1 MAGIT
6 TSDAIASLL
15 KIYYKDGVENLF
27 FRDSPVLKMIEK
39 ERVEGKQTNFAA
51 LYGRGGA
58 VSGDYTKARA
68 AASETAR
75 NVEYQVCPGQIFS
88 VYTLNAKEVQM
99 SLTSKGAYMKVGGN
113 KMFAASEA
121 FRKTMDV
128 ALYGSGYGEICTYPD
143 TVALVENVAADIT
156 LSDSALQG
164 IDIGSVLSVKTSVTA
179 MSVSVNLTV
188 NAING
193 NVVNVT
199 PSKSYTPNATD
210 VICLAGSMDANGN
223 PLLPLGFTA
232 WLPVVAKRTG
242 ANWTNYIKAKAFG
255 VDRSIAADRLAGQ
268 FIDGTGDTKKVDTV
282 QKLLKKVRRAG
293 SKADMIIMNDQDW
306 LDVSKEIESTNTY
319 FTQTSSKGKKSATV
333 GFDSLAASFSTN
345 FIDNI
350 IDDPACPQG
359 MFFILDKGSISLAT
373 YTNVDKLD
381 NKVAGNEPGKQEVE
395 AMANEGTETDRN
407 GLIIDDYLNVQPG
420 AGDINGP
427 SVEVA
432 LQMFGSLVVRNP
444 SINGVGLFAGTTVM
458 NY

>member
-15 KIYYKDGVENLF
+15 KVYYKDGVENLF

-58 VSGDYTKARA
+58 VSGDYTKAKAA
-68 AASETAR
+68 AASTAR
-75 NVEYQVCPGQIFS
+75 NVEYQVLPGQIFS
-88 VYTLNAKEVQM
+88 VYTLNSKEVQA

-143 TVALVENVAADIT
+143 TVALIQNTAADIT
-156 LSDSALQG
+156 LSDSSLQG
-164 IDIGSVLSVKTSVTA
+164 IDIGSVLDVKASVTSSA
-179 MSVSVNLTV
+179 VAVKLTV

-199 PSKSYTPNATD
+199 PDASYTPNATD
-210 VICLAGSMDANGN
+210 VICLAGSMDTAGN
-223 PLLPLGFTA
+223 PLLPFGFTA

-242 ANWTNYIKAKAFG
+242 SSWKSYIETKAFG

-293 SKADMIIMNDQDW
+293 SKADMIIMNDADW
-306 LDVSKEIESTNTY
+306 LEVSKEIESTNTY

-359 MFFILDKGSISLAT
+359 MFFILDKGSISLTT

-381 NKVAGNEPGKQEVE
+381 NKVAGNEPGKQDVE

-432 LQMFGSLVVRNP
+432 LQMFGSILVKNP
-444 SINGVGLFAGTTVM
+444 SVNGVGLFAGAEVM

>member
-15 KIYYKDGVENLF
+15 KVYYKDGVENLF

-58 VSGDYTKARA
+58 VSGDYTKAKAA
-68 AASETAR
+68 AASTAR
-75 NVEYQVCPGQIFS
+75 NVEYQVLPGQIFS
-88 VYTLNAKEVQM
+88 VYTLNSKEVQA

-128 ALYGSGYGEICTYPD
+128 ALYGTGYGEICTYPN
-143 TVALVENVAADIT
+143 TVALVQNTASDIT
-156 LSDSALQG
+156 LEDSALQG

-179 MSVSVNLTV
+179 SAVAVNLTV

-193 NVVNVT
+193 NVINVT
-199 PSKSYTPNATD
+199 PDASYTPNATD
-210 VICLAGSMDANGN
+210 VICLAGSMDSAGN
-223 PLLPLGFTA
+223 PLLPFGFTA

-242 ANWTNYIKAKAFG
+242 SSWKNYIETKAFG

-268 FIDGTGDTKKVDTV
+268 FIDGTGDAKKVDTI

-293 SKADMIIMNDQDW
+293 SKADMIVMNDQDW

-333 GFDSLAASFSTN
+333 GFSELAASFSTN

-350 IDDPACPQG
+350 IDDPACPKG
-359 MFFILDKGSISLAT
+359 VFFILDKDSISLAT

-381 NKVAGNEPGKQEVE
+381 NKVAGNEPGKQDVE

-432 LQMFGSLVVRNP
+432 LQMFGSILIKNP
-444 SINGVGLFAGTTVM
+444 SVNGVGLFAGASVM